1 MLQELNRRLDA
12 IGGYIDCV
20 SERSEA
26 NMPRVAPPYPNRL
39 LRRQEIEKQIEESLF
54 APNLEE
60 LHGAVPQNFVGAEFI
75 RQLLEAETRE
85 EALEEARE
93 RSREMVLDRKEYLSL
108 LATRRSENAPQHV

>member
-39 LRRQEIEKQIEESLF
+39 LRRQEIEKQIDESLF
-54 APNLEE
+54 SPDLERLHNSVPPNFI
-60 LHGAVPQNFVGAEFI
+60 GPEFI
-75 RQLLEAETRE
+75 RQLLESEIE
-85 EALEEARE
+85 EEVLQDKNQ
-93 RSREMVLDRKEYLSL
+93 EMVLDRKEYISL
-108 LATRRSENAPQHV
+108 LAARKTEKAPQHV